1 MRRKAALYARV
12 AEWDSS
18 SGQQLA
24 KLRSFAHT
32 RQWEV
37 TEFVDERVAV
47 DAGQKPA
54 LDALLLAVRNEKID
68 VVVCT
73 ALDRLA
79 ATPRRVLREELPRYR
94 VQPEPGWI
102 RRRSSLPRSA

>member
-12 AEWDSS
+12 AEGDIS

-24 KLRSFAHT
+24 KLRSFAHA

-37 TEFVDERVAV
+37 TEFVDEDVAV
-47 DAGQKPA
+47 DAVQKPA
-54 LDALLLAVRNEKID
+54 LDALLLAVRNGKID

-73 ALDRLA
+73 ALDRQV
-79 ATPRRVLREELPRYR
+79 ATPQELMVLMQEFATHEVDLE
-94 VQPEPGWI
+94 VIEP
-102 RRRSSLPRSA
+102 